1 MGQNA
6 KTKAINA
13 NKKVLDE
20 FLKHYPKTKRSENGG
35 IDFSETERNN
45 ITTMISIYRIDK
57 LTTANLKFILNKFT
71 LGDTYPN
78 IREWQAVKIM
88 EDAKEAGIIE

>member
-6 KTKAINA
+6 KTTAINE

-20 FLKHYPKTKRSENGG
+20 FLQRYPKTQRAENGG
-35 IDFSETERNN
+35 IDFSATERNN

-57 LTTANLKFILNKFT
+57 LTLDKLNFILNKFT

-78 IREWQAVKIM
+78 IREWQVLKIM
-88 EDAKEAGIIE
+88 EDAKKAGIIE

>member
-6 KTKAINA
+6 KTTAINE

-20 FLKHYPKTKRSENGG
+20 FLKRYPKTKRAENGG

-57 LTTANLKFILNKFT
+57 LTVAKLNFILNKFT
-71 LGDTYPN
+71 LDDTYPN
-78 IREWQAVKIM
+78 IREW
-88 EDAKEAGIIE
+88 